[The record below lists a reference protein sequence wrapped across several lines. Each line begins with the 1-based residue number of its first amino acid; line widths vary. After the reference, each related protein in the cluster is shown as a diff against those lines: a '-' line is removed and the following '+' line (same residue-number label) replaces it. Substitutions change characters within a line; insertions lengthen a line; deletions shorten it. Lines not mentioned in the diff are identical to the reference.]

1 MIMNNLNLNI
11 DKLTN
16 IFPHYLKRVDN
27 SQLIKIP
34 NNFKTHHF
42 IWVVIISAFEVKLN
56 TNFILPILGIFVSHL
71 VVIKDEFNFRV
82 LQKCVDEELELL
94 ESVPGSHMTEE
105 LRDIIFN
112 DIKEHVSRTG
122 FIYTR
127 SVLLLR
133 SYVLSFLIYFSSL
146 GILSAYG
153 WSI

>member
-1 MIMNNLNLNI
+1 MNNLNLNI

-94 ESVPGSHMTEE
+94 ESVPGSHTTEE

>member
-1 MIMNNLNLNI
+1 MNNLNLNI

-16 IFPHYLKRVDN
+16 IFPHYLKRVDS

-34 NNFKTHHF
+34 DNFKTHHF
-42 IWVVIISAFEVKLN
+42 IWVVIISALEVKLN

-146 GILSAYG
+146 GILSFSG